1 MPTTSLKI
9 FVAEDDPLVVTG
21 LQMQLVNLGHAVVGV
36 TNNGSDALA
45 LIKQHKPD
53 LVILDI
59 KLPEMSGLEIS
70 RMLMQEYPLPIIL
83 LTAYSEEKLIQAADV
98 VGAMAYLVKPVDE
111 RDLAPAIM
119 LAWRRFQELQ
129 SLKQEVENLNDALE
143 ARKLVERAKGI
154 LMKRR
159 GLSEEEAFQRIRQ
172 QARDR
177 RVRMQDIAQTIIQA
191 DEIMGS
197 DVSV

>member
-1 MPTTSLKI
+1 MTTSLKI

-21 LQMQLVNLGHAVVGV
+21 LQMQLQNLGHTVVGV
-36 TNNGSDALA
+36 TGKGSDAA
-45 LIKQHKPD
+45 GLIKSHKPD

-70 RMLMQEYPLPIIL
+70 RTLMQEQPLPIIL

-143 ARKLVERAKGI
+143 ARKMVERAKGI

-159 GLSEEEAFQRIRQ
+159 GLTEDEAFQRIRQ

-177 RVRMQDIAQTIIQA
+177 RVKMQEIALTIIQA
-191 DEIMGS
+191 EEIMGG
-197 DVSV
+197 DLAL

>member
-1 MPTTSLKI
+1 
-9 FVAEDDPLVVTG
+9 
-21 LQMQLVNLGHAVVGV
+21 VVGV
-36 TNNGSDALA
+36 TSKGSDAA
-45 LIKQHKPD
+45 GLIKNHKPD

-70 RMLMQEYPLPIIL
+70 RTLMQEQPLPIIL

-143 ARKLVERAKGI
+143 ARKMVERAKGI

-159 GLSEEEAFQRIRQ
+159 GLTEDEAFQRIRQ

-177 RVRMQDIAQTIIQA
+177 RVKMQEIALTIIQA
-191 DEIMGS
+191 EEIMGG
-197 DVSV
+197 DLAL

>member
-1 MPTTSLKI
+1 MATSLKI
-9 FVAEDDPLVVTG
+9 FIAEDDPLVVTG
-21 LQMQLVNLGHAVVGV
+21 LQLQLVNLGHTIVGV
-36 TNNGSDALA
+36 ASNGAEALK
-45 LIKQHKPD
+45 LIQEGRPD

-59 KLPEMSGLEIS
+59 KLPQMSGLEIS
-70 RMLMQEYPLPIIL
+70 RLIMEKMPLPIIL

-111 RDLAPAIM
+111 RDLAPAIT

-129 SLKQEVENLNDALE
+129 SLKQEVENLTDAME

-159 GLSEEEAFQRIRQ
+159 GLSEEAAFQRIRQ
-172 QARDR
+172 HARDR
-177 RVRMQDIAQTIIQA
+177 RVKMQDIAQTIIQA
-191 DEIMGS
+191 DEIMGN
-197 DVSV
+197 DLAL

>member
-1 MPTTSLKI
+1 MATSLKI

-21 LQMQLVNLGHAVVGV
+21 LQMQLQNLGHTIVGV
-36 TNNGSDALA
+36 TSKGSDAA
-45 LIKQHKPD
+45 GLIKSHKPD

-70 RMLMQEYPLPIIL
+70 RTLMQEHPLPIIL

-143 ARKLVERAKGI
+143 ARKMVERAKGI

-159 GLSEEEAFQRIRQ
+159 GLTEDEAFQRIRQ

-177 RVRMQDIAQTIIQA
+177 RVKMQEIALTIIQA
-191 DEIMGS
+191 EEIMGG
-197 DVSV
+197 DFAL